1 MRREELYIADLIDNA
16 RAVRGYLD
24 GVTRERWDAEDILRD
39 AVLYRMLLLG
49 EIASALPDELR
60 DSYPEVAWR
69 QIRAFRNLAVHK
81 YFGVDWAVV
90 WKSAQEEPPLLE
102 KQVLAII
109 SAEYPALALTY
120 KPEPVPDPGTASL
133 RDRSLPIPPGADFDE
148 LPASAPKHCPHL
160 RPVHD
165 RNIKIATR
173 EYL

>member
-1 MRREELYIADLIDNA
+1 MRREELYLADLIDNA

-60 DSYPEVAWR
+60 DRYPDVAWR

-90 WKSAQEEPPLLE
+90 WKIAQEEPPLLE
-102 KQVLAII
+102 RQVPVG
-109 SAEYPALALTY
+109 S
-120 KPEPVPDPGTASL
+120 PVPP
-133 RDRSLPIPPGADFDE
+133 RPP
-148 LPASAPKHCPHL
+148 
-160 RPVHD
+160 
-165 RNIKIATR
+165 ATR
-173 EYL
+173 SARRVARSSGAHQHDICPKTFRTAEISSASQTVWQVHRTRSEAP